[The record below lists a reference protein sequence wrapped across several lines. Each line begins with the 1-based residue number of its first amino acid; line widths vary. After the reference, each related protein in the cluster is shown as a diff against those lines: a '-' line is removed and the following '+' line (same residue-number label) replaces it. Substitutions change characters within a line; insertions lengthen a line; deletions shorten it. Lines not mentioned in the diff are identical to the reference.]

1 MGTTVLPLEGLNG
14 IGGWALYVFAA
25 VFLLFGIFWV
35 GSKVLP
41 IWWHIISSGCGLTW
55 GSREIARL
63 TIGSPMN
70 LLAVTAA
77 TFCVAALGY
86 AFIHLIIFQRAQY
99 VVFDT
104 DHAEFVYRWPW
115 LNYSVEYNSIRALG
129 LKEIKARFGYREPG
143 APAWPQAIIIISTAK
158 GEYRVAGANEEYPR
172 SMAIYEELK
181 KHAPK
186 EARVSSLPRE

>member
-1 MGTTVLPLEGLNG
+1 MGTIVLPLEGMNG
-14 IGGWALYVFAA
+14 IGGWALYLFAA
-25 VFLLFGIFWV
+25 VFLRFGVFWV

-41 IWWHIISSGCGLTW
+41 IWWPIISSGCGLTW
-55 GSREIARL
+55 RSREIARW
-63 TIGSPMN
+63 TIGRPVN
-70 LLAVTAA
+70 LLVVIAA

-115 LNYSVEYNSIRALG
+115 LNRNVEYNSIQALG
-129 LKEIKARFGYREPG
+129 LKEIKPRYAEPG
-143 APAWPQAIIIISTAK
+143 APAWPQVIIIISTAK

-172 SMAIYEELK
+172 SMAIYKELK
-181 KHAPK
+181 THAPHQ
-186 EARVSSLPRE
+186 ARVSSLPRE